1 MNEVMLDRW
10 LLQNLDN
17 AVPVWD
23 ENVPVKEPSTDRLQQ
38 RIDALT
44 YEYDYRKRP

>member
-17 AVPVWD
+17 AEQEWHDDTPFL
-23 ENVPVKEPSTDRLQQ
+23 TDDMPQEQLSRE
-38 RIDALT
+38 AL
-44 YEYDYRKRP
+44 DLLR